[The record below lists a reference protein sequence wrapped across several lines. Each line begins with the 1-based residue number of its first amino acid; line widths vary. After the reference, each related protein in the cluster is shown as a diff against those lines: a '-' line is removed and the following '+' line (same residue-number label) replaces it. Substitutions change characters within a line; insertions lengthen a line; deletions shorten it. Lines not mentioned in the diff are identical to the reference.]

1 MDGERFLGSLR
12 TRVQECALDGAFRSE
27 IRQVESALG
36 SVVVVI
42 LMTKTRC

>member
-1 MDGERFLGSLR
+1 VDEEVFLEIR

-36 SVVVVI
+36 SAAVVI
-42 LMTKTRC
+42 LTTKTRR